1 MYLGYARVLAAD
13 QHTEPPH
20 VLALR
25 NMSGAVG
32 IVDHGVLD
40 TVADRPA
47 INQLLNCHQADCAID
62 ESILDR
68 QRKKLVLA
76 ALESET
82 LYSFPKE
89 NHTNQVLA
97 SNFKVSRSHKLSY
110 CQARELKPDG

>member
-13 QHTEPPH
+13 QHMEPPH

-25 NMSGAVG
+25 NMSGAGG

-40 TVADRPA
+40 TVAIWPA
-47 INQLLNCHQADCAID
+47 INRLLKCHQADCAID

-76 ALESET
+76 ALKTEN

-89 NHTNQVLA
+89 SHTNQVLA
-97 SNFKVSRSHKLSY
+97 STFKVSRSPKLSY
-110 CQARELKPDG
+110 CQAKELKPDG